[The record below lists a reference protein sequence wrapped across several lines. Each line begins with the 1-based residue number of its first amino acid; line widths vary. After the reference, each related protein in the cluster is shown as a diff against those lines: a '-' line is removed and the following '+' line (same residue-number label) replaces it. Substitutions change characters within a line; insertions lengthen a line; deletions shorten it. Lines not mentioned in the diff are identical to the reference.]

1 MFGRG
6 GGLEEVVLEGK
17 SVFVSP
23 ADIEARCLDF
33 CFKLVPDRHAHRCG
47 CPSARQAFVAMQ

>member
-1 MFGRG
+1 MDLRGTLFSLVGVCMSGGWG

-23 ADIEARCLDF
+23 ADTEA
-33 CFKLVPDRHAHRCG
+33 
-47 CPSARQAFVAMQ
+47 